1 MGAGAFGNTPSF
13 LSKCD
18 CKAGRQAFSSLSQT
32 PSFIKS
38 VISTFHQTNSGSEM
52 LNCLSG
58 SVSGGNSNSDASTM
72 ILECQHSPRTLVV
85 LNLFV
90 NIIFFDMYCITLVLP
105 CLELG
110 EQIHLHFCTAS
121 IIDET
126 ITINLHFRLS
136 TRKSPFNHYRTNHD
150 YPTFEHCT

>member
-1 MGAGAFGNTPSF
+1 MTA
-13 LSKCD
+13 
-18 CKAGRQAFSSLSQT
+18 RQADRHFPSLSQT

-38 VISTFHQTNSGSEM
+38 IISTFHQTNSGSET

-72 ILECQHSPRTLVV
+72 ILECQHSLRTLVV

-90 NIIFFDMYCITLVLP
+90 NRISFDLYCIPLVLP
-105 CLELG
+105 CLGPG
-110 EQIHLHFCTAS
+110 EQIHLHFCTAP

-126 ITINLHFRLS
+126 VTINLHFCLS
-136 TRKSPFNHYRTNHD
+136 TRKIPFNLYRINND